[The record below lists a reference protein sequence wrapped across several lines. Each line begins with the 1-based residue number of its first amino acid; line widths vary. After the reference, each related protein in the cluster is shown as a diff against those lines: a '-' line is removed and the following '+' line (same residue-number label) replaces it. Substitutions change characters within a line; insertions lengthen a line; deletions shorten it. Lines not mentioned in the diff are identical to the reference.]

1 MSSRRSR
8 APPERLSDVDP
19 SFEKQVSA
27 CRPRARAPVCF
38 SAACLLCLR
47 SQLKRALN
55 ASLGSSLEPDAAQK
69 NDGAKKSDGGKKTSD
84 STSGVKAGVR
94 APKQADGGAS
104 AGAKKGK
111 AGGRLPL
118 KHTDSRPS
126 ERRRVRVE
134 S

>member
-1 MSSRRSR
+1 MR
-8 APPERLSDVDP
+8 AG
-19 SFEKQVSA
+19 A
-27 CRPRARAPVCF
+27 RARRERERRCVFQPRLPALSP
-38 SAACLLCLR
+38 
-47 SQLKRALN
+47 QLKRALN
-55 ASLGSSLEPDAAQK
+55 ASLGSGLEPDAAQK
-69 NDGAKKSDGGKKTSD
+69 NDGAKKSEGGKKTSD

-134 S
+134 A